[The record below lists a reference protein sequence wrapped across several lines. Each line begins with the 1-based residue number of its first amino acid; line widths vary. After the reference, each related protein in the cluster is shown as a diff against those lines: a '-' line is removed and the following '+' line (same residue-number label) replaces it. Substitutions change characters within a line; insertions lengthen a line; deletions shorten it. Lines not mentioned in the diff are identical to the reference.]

1 MSLSIFLAFRLL
13 TFYEDFIFRLLR
25 KSQISLYHLQFW
37 GILNAF
43 PFSWNIIK
51 VLCLVALISRA
62 IFQFLCCQFLPWK
75 NLLSRQAHQRTW
87 TTQNDKGSLQ
97 STHLS
102 CHSRLAYPSISGKW
116 TFSVGL
122 ITPCDEWSPTPRLP
136 IPHLPVSCTTRSGS
150 SVFSPYQ
157 ALRLPKGT
165 AWTWPCSSFR

>member
-13 TFYEDFIFRLLR
+13 TFYEDFIFRFLR

-37 GILNAF
+37 GILNTF
-43 PFSWNIIK
+43 PFSWKIIK
-51 VLCLVALISRA
+51 LLCLVALISRA

-75 NLLSRQAHQRTW
+75 NLLSHQAHQRTW
-87 TTQNDKGSLQ
+87 TTQNDKGSLR

-122 ITPCDEWSPTPRLP
+122 ITPRDEWRPTPGCPLC
-136 IPHLPVSCTTRSGS
+136 ICQSHVLHDQAA
-150 SVFSPYQ
+150 VFSLCR
-157 ALRLPKGT
+157 ALRLPKAT
-165 AWTWPCSSFR
+165 ARTWPCSRLR